1 MGQAADA
8 AMSRRDGQRR
18 RRTCQCDDRRERG
31 AGPIVQHT
39 RNAADQSCELASGG
53 LVWERGLGD
62 EVAAVLRGDEQDE
75 ARRLRS

>member
-1 MGQAADA
+1 MTAGNA
-8 AMSRRDGQRR
+8 GV
-18 RRTCQCDDRRERG
+18 
-31 AGPIVQHT
+31 GPIVQHT

-53 LVWERGLGD
+53 LVWEGGLGD